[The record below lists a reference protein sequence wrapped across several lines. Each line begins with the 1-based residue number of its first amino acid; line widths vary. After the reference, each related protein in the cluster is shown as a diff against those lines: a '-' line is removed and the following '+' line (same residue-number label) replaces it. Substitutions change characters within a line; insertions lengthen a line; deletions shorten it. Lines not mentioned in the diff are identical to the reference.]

1 MLIRITMHKTSPKIV
16 STVSAAKI
24 YLYHISKT
32 AKYMPHRVEIS
43 KNYEN
48 LQK

>member
-32 AKYMPHRVEIS
+32 AKTKTHRVEIS
-43 KNYEN
+43 
-48 LQK
+48 

>member
-1 MLIRITMHKTSPKIV
+1 MLIRIPMHKTSPKTV

-32 AKYMPHRVEIS
+32 AKAKTHRIEIS
-43 KNYEN
+43 
-48 LQK
+48 